1 MSFVHPFRRA
11 VEGRDIDAAVALFA
25 QDATL
30 DSPVAFKPFV
40 GIEALTVVLGAV
52 YETFEDFR
60 YTHEFAGAEERTH
73 GLIFEARVGDR
84 AVQGLD
90 LIRMDAEGQIANL
103 TVMVR
108 PLSGL
113 IALAEAMSA
122 KVGHLA
128 K

>member
-1 MSFVHPFRRA
+1 MHAFRAA
-11 VEGRDIDAAVALFA
+11 VEAGDVDAALALFA
-25 QDATL
+25 DDATL

-40 GIEALTVVLGAV
+40 GCDAIRVVLGAV
-52 YETFEDFR
+52 LETFEDFH
-60 YTHEFAGAEERTH
+60 YTDELGGEEGVH
-73 GLIFEARVGDR
+73 ALVFSARVGDKS
-84 AVQGLD
+84 VQGLD
-90 LIRMDAEGQIANL
+90 LLRSGPDGRITNL
-103 TVMVR
+103 TVMIR

>member
-1 MSFVHPFRRA
+1 MHPFRAA
-11 VEGRDIDAAVALFA
+11 VEAGDIDAGLALFA
-25 QDATL
+25 DDATL

-40 GIEALTVVLGAV
+40 GIEAVGVVLRAV
-52 YETFEDFR
+52 FETFEDFR
-60 YTHEFAGAEERTH
+60 YTDELGGENGVHALVFS
-73 GLIFEARVGDR
+73 ARVGDKS
-84 AVQGLD
+84 VQGLD
-90 LIRMDAEGQIANL
+90 LIRSNDSGEITNL
-103 TVMVR
+103 TVMIR

>member
-1 MSFVHPFRRA
+1 MHPFRAA
-11 VEGRDIDAAVALFA
+11 VEAGDIDAGLGLFA
-25 QDATL
+25 DDATL

-40 GIEALTVVLGAV
+40 GIDAVGVVLRAV
-52 YETFEDFR
+52 FETFEDFH
-60 YTHEFAGAEERTH
+60 YTDEFEAGPTH
-73 GLIFEARVGDR
+73 ALIFRARVGDKS
-84 AVQGLD
+84 VQGLD
-90 LIRMDAEGQIANL
+90 LIRTDDSGRITNL
-103 TVMVR
+103 TVMIR

>member
-1 MSFVHPFRRA
+1 MHPFRAA
-11 VEGRDIDAAVALFA
+11 VEARDLDAAVALFA
-25 QDATL
+25 DDATL

-40 GIEALTVVLGAV
+40 GIEQVSVVLRAV
-52 YETFEDFR
+52 SETFEDFH
-60 YTHEFAGAEERTH
+60 YTDEFASDGSHALVFR
-73 GLIFEARVGDR
+73 ARVGDKS
-84 AVQGLD
+84 VEGLD
-90 LIRMDAEGQIANL
+90 LIRTDDSGRITNL

-113 IALAEAMSA
+113 IALAEAMAA

>member
-1 MSFVHPFRRA
+1 MHPFRAA
-11 VEGRDIDAAVALFA
+11 VEAGDIDAGLALFA
-25 QDATL
+25 DDATL

-40 GIEALTVVLGAV
+40 GIDAVGVVLRAV
-52 YETFEDFR
+52 FETFEDFH
-60 YTHEFAGAEERTH
+60 YTDELEGSDGTH
-73 GLIFEARVGDR
+73 ALIFRARVGDKS
-84 AVQGLD
+84 VEGLD
-90 LIRMDAEGQIANL
+90 LIRSDDSGRITNL

>member
-1 MSFVHPFRRA
+1 MHPFRAA
-11 VEGRDIDAAVALFA
+11 VEARDIDAGLALFA
-25 QDATL
+25 EDATL

-40 GIEALTVVLGAV
+40 GIEQISVVLRAIA
-52 YETFEDFR
+52 ETFEDFH
-60 YTHEFAGAEERTH
+60 YTDEFKDGSTH
-73 GLIFEARVGDR
+73 ALVFRARVGDKE
-84 AVQGLD
+84 VEGLD
-90 LIRMDAEGQIANL
+90 LIRSDDSGRIANL

-108 PLSGL
+108 PMSGL

>member
-1 MSFVHPFRRA
+1 MHPFRAA
-11 VEGRDIDAAVALFA
+11 VEARDMDAGLALFA
-25 QDATL
+25 EDATL

-40 GIEALTVVLGAV
+40 GIEQVSVVLRAV
-52 YETFEDFR
+52 FETFEDFR
-60 YTHEFAGAEERTH
+60 YTDELGGEDGVHALVFS
-73 GLIFEARVGDR
+73 ARVGDKS
-84 AVQGLD
+84 VEGLD
-90 LIRMDAEGQIANL
+90 LIRMDDAGRIVNL
-103 TVMVR
+103 TVMIR

>member
-1 MSFVHPFRRA
+1 MHPFRAA
-11 VEGRDIDAAVALFA
+11 VEAGDIDAGLALFSE
-25 QDATL
+25 DATL

-40 GIEALTVVLGAV
+40 GIDALTVVLSAV

-60 YTHEFAGAEERTH
+60 YTHEFAHEEERTH
-73 GLIFEARVGDR
+73 ALIFEARVGDL

-90 LIRMDAEGQIANL
+90 LIRMDSEGQIANL

>member
-1 MSFVHPFRRA
+1 MHPFRAA
-11 VEGRDIDAAVALFA
+11 VETQDFDAAIALFA
-25 QDATL
+25 EDATL

-40 GIEALTVVLGAV
+40 GLEQVEFVLRAV
-52 YETFEDFR
+52 SETFEDFR
-60 YTHEFAGAEERTH
+60 YTDEFDAGSTH
-73 GLIFEARVGDR
+73 ALIFRARVGEKS
-84 AVQGLD
+84 VEGLD
-90 LIRMDAEGQIANL
+90 LIRHDDSGQIKNL

-113 IALAEAMSA
+113 TALAEAMAA

>member
-1 MSFVHPFRRA
+1 MHPFRAA
-11 VEGRDIDAAVALFA
+11 VEARDFDAALALFA
-25 QDATL
+25 DDATL
-30 DSPVAFKPFV
+30 DSPVSFKPFV
-40 GIEALTVVLGAV
+40 GIDAVTVVLRAV
-52 YETFEDFR
+52 AETFEDFR
-60 YTHEFAGAEERTH
+60 YTDEFERPDGTH
-73 GLIFEARVGDR
+73 ALIFNARVGDR
-84 AVQGLD
+84 SVEGLD
-90 LIRMDAEGQIANL
+90 LIRSDDSGRITNL

>member
-1 MSFVHPFRRA
+1 MHPFRAA
-11 VEGRDIDAAVALFA
+11 VEARDIDAGLELFA
-25 QDATL
+25 EDATL

-40 GIEALTVVLGAV
+40 GIEQVSVVLRAV
-52 YETFEDFR
+52 IETFEDFH
-60 YTHEFAGAEERTH
+60 YTDEFENADGSHA
-73 GLIFEARVGDR
+73 LIFRARVGDKS
-84 AVQGLD
+84 VEGLD
-90 LIRMDAEGQIANL
+90 LIRTDDSGQITNL

-113 IALAEAMSA
+113 IALAEAMAA